1 MSKHY
6 PETLATKALKAA
18 EVDFEGHLYD
28 YEEHGGTR
36 VSAQKLGV
44 DEFAV
49 LKTLVMQNESKEP
62 LMVLMHGTMSV
73 STKAL
78 ARAAQCKT
86 VQPCTPEAAQRH
98 SGFLVGGTSPFGT
111 RKRMPVFLEH
121 TAQALPRIW
130 INGGRR
136 GFLVSM
142 DPQELLRV
150 LSPVLVSVGLEK

>member
-1 MSKHY
+1 MSKNH
-6 PETLATKALKAA
+6 PETLATKSLKALGLP
-18 EVDFEGHLYD
+18 FEGHVYE

-49 LKTLVMQNESKEP
+49 LKTLVMQNENREP
-62 LMVLMHGTMSV
+62 MLVLMHGTQSV

-86 VQPCTPEAAQRH
+86 IEPCSPEVAQKH
-98 SGFLVGGTSPFGT
+98 SGYLVGGTSPFGA
-111 RKRMPVFLEH
+111 KKKMPVYLEES
-121 TAQALPRIW
+121 ALALPRIW
-130 INGGRR
+130 VNGGRR

-142 DPQELLRV
+142 VPSD
-150 LSPVLVSVGLEK
+150 LVRGLGPILVNVGLEK